1 MSQLEN
7 ELENNNLKR
16 HQRTKKPKTPVV
28 VENWFVRT
36 SIVVLYALLLTG
48 MVFVNVRA
56 EKTWEYVI
64 GAFATVSFGYLFLKI
79 VVSYFYS
86 PAKKE
91 PMKDYKVSVIIP
103 NYNEGIDSVKKSL
116 VCLLEQD
123 YPIHEI
129 IFVDDG
135 STDESAFIEVSKM
148 AQVINSKNDPS
159 LPKIITHQF
168 EKNNGKKAA
177 QAWGFTQATGDMFML
192 VDSDG
197 YIFPDAVRELLKPFN
212 DDKVMSVVGHINA
225 RNVKENFLTRLQD
238 LLYDKAF
245 RVGRGAQSVTNAVLV
260 CSGALSMHRANMV
273 VDHLDEFLSPTVAG
287 VPCEVGDDR
296 MLTDI
301 ALKYGGKTKY
311 QSTAVCITDVP
322 TKIKQLFKQQVRWGK
337 SAILFSIASL
347 KHAWKNPLMLV
358 WLLGEGYIWLLF
370 SISQIASLIQWTET
384 YAMILVLYSLGYMCL
399 TSFINGVYYIF
410 KNPLLYLFSPIFA
423 LMYMFLLFPIRVWS
437 LVTINKTSWGTR

>member
-7 ELENNNLKR
+7 ELENDQLR
-16 HQRTKKPKTPVV
+16 PHQRKKKPKTAVV
-28 VENWFVRT
+28 VENWFVRIT
-36 SIVVLYALLLTG
+36 IVVLYALFLTG

-64 GAFATVSFGYLFLKI
+64 GAFSTLSFGYLLLKV
-79 VVSYFYS
+79 VVSYFYN
-86 PAKKE
+86 PAKQEPKKE
-91 PMKDYKVSVIIP
+91 YKVSVIIP
-103 NYNEGIDSVKKSL
+103 NYNESIESVNKSL
-116 VCLLEQD
+116 ACLLQQD

-135 STDESAFIEVSKM
+135 STDDSAFVEVSKM
-148 AQVINSKNDPS
+148 AQIIHSKNDPS

-168 EKNNGKKAA
+168 EKNKGKKAA
-177 QAWGFTQATGDMFML
+177 QAWGFTHATGDIFML

-212 DDKVMSVVGHINA
+212 DDQVMSVVGHINA
-225 RNVKENFLTRLQD
+225 RNAKENFLTRLQD
-238 LLYDKAF
+238 VVYDKAF

-260 CSGALSMHRANMV
+260 CSGAISMHRANMV

-311 QSTAVCITDVP
+311 QSTAVCLTDVP
-322 TKIKQLFKQQVRWGK
+322 NKLKQLFKQQVRWGK
-337 SAILFSIASL
+337 STYLFSIASL
-347 KHAWKNPLMLV
+347 NHAWRKPFMLV
-358 WLLGEGYIWLLF
+358 WLLGEGYTWFFF
-370 SISQIASLIQWTET
+370 SVSLTASFLQWTET
-384 YAMILVLYSLGYMCL
+384 YAVIFVLYSLGYMVL
-399 TSFINGVYYIF
+399 VAFISGVYYFF
-410 KNPLLYLFSPIFA
+410 KNPLVYLFSPIFA
-423 LMYMFLLFPIRVWS
+423 LMYMIILVPIRVWA